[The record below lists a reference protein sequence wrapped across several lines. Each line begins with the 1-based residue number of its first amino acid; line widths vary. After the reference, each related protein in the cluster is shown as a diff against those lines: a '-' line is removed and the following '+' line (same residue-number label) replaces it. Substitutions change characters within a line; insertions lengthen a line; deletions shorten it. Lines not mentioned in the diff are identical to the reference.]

1 MAAIVRPSERVAA
14 RRRQAFLYAPLLV
27 FGAVIGLAGGSMIDV
42 FNGLDVIGLAC
53 TVVGLLGFVR
63 EMDKR

>member
-1 MAAIVRPSERVAA
+1 MAAMVRPSERVGA
-14 RRRQAFLYAPLLV
+14 RRRRAFLYAPLLV
-27 FGAVIGLAGGSMIDV
+27 LGAVIGLAGGSMIDV

-63 EMDKR
+63 EMDK